1 MGRPLLNSSAR
12 RRNPV
17 TIYFDDRQYQIICRI
32 AREGRK
38 PISTYLREI
47 VLKECKEKEGRA

>member
-1 MGRPLLNSSAR
+1 MGRPLLVSAAR

-17 TIYFDDRQYQIICRI
+17 TIYFDDRQYQIICRV

-47 VLKECKEKEGRA
+47 ALEKCQEKEAGA

>member
-17 TIYFDDRQYQIICRI
+17 TIYFDDRQFHDVCRK
-32 AREGRK
+32 AREDKK

-47 VLKECKEKEGRA
+47 ALKECKEKEGGA